1 MAKLRLLF
9 PPYKKLKEIDYIKF
23 IDGRPWLILY
33 AWIYRIIYNFKNRK
47 EFTLNA
53 VNSLD
58 DENTQALAQKELELL
73 RRLVYNEISCYNFSC
88 RFGNIDCCVHF
99 LVFKYESKRQMPAL
113 RLEKYLSRLSL
124 QLI

>member
-1 MAKLRLLF
+1 MIYLIINATAPFLYIYRDTKNDEKYLCDCGAFGNENENKGVTVARRELEEGKKYSPFMAKLRLLF
-9 PPYKKLKEIDYIKF
+9 PPYKKLIEIAYIKF

-58 DENTQALAQKELELL
+58 DENT
-73 RRLVYNEISCYNFSC
+73 
-88 RFGNIDCCVHF
+88 
-99 LVFKYESKRQMPAL
+99 
-113 RLEKYLSRLSL
+113 
-124 QLI
+124 